1 MSPRSAISVAGWML
15 SPQKARPHPRRTCFT
30 PAPFIINNCAH
41 NTTQFRSGRPNE
53 EARMS
58 EAGRLYFAT
67 GVDIDPAAEDE
78 FNEWYDTDHLPSVV
92 ACPGFLWGCRYR
104 IDHRDSPRYWVVY
117 EVESR
122 EA

>member
-1 MSPRSAISVAGWML
+1 
-15 SPQKARPHPRRTCFT
+15 
-30 PAPFIINNCAH
+30 
-41 NTTQFRSGRPNE
+41 
-53 EARMS
+53 MS

-67 GVDIDPAAEDE
+67 GVDIDPAVEDE

-104 IDHRDSPRYWVVY
+104 VDHRDSPRYWVVY

-122 EA
+122 EALGTPELQAISGFGRFTDAISNQQIRWFRSLTPVLRHDPGPG